1 MAFLAVQK
9 KLASVLL
16 GAALILSATTAR
28 AQNGFT
34 GIQAFGDSYAD
45 IGNIFRLAGIPNPPT
60 YPTGRFSG
68 GTNFIDTTSQLLG
81 IPQYN
86 YALGGAMSGSTNVSG
101 AGIPGFAQEWQ
112 GFLAAG
118 RRIAPTDILEL
129 SIGGNDARFYYQNGG
144 TLAGV
149 PAASTQSTVQTLT
162 GINALIGAGA
172 RNIVFTAGDVSTLPE
187 ATGVP
192 AAAIGSAFSQ
202 SYNSQMQVALAAI
215 ARSGVRV
222 EYVDIAQ
229 VGDRIRLNPA
239 AFGLSSVGACPL
251 ACIGNPALQNNYL
264 FYFDQ
269 VHLTSHGFA
278 ILGQYIVN
286 RLNAP
291 LTFAPQGD
299 LALTSASGFASTLFG
314 RLDSFRETSAYA
326 AMNAYAQ
333 MNRAPYVKAPYTKA
347 PVAVPVSPWSFY
359 MVGNGG
365 VSDRSATASSTGY
378 KLDSVGGTA
387 GVEYRIS
394 ANAFIGGA
402 FDYSNPKAKLLNNA
416 GTTDVNS
423 YQFGVY
429 GAWVNANFFAQALAT
444 IGWQDY
450 RNTRPGVIDTIA
462 SKAEGMSFVAAGKT
476 GYLFDVWGG
485 QVGPIGGL
493 TYARA
498 RIDGYAETGDPVLT
512 LAVGAQTAETLVG
525 SIGAQFRRNY
535 VINERTI
542 NPYLNLT
549 LEDDLLGNSRNIQFD
564 ATSTPIIINNW
575 SIGSNSNRV
584 FGRIAGGVGAGIEQC
599 RCDDQRLADAGS
611 HWRQ

>member
-1 MAFLAVQK
+1 MASSTGRKNFA
-9 KLASVLL
+9 AMLL
-16 GAALILSATTAR
+16 GGAVAMFAAGAAN

-45 IGNIFRLAGIPNPPT
+45 IGNIFRLAGIPNPPQ

-86 YALGGAMSGSTNVSG
+86 YALGGATTGSTNVSPG
-101 AGIPGFAQEWQ
+101 APGFAQEWQ
-112 GFLAAG
+112 GFLSAG

-129 SIGGNDARFYYQNGG
+129 SIGGNDARFYYQTGG

-149 PAASTQSTVQTLT
+149 PAASTQSALQAQA

-172 RNIVFTAGDVSTLPE
+172 RTIVFTAGDVSTLPE

-192 AAAIGSAFSQ
+192 TAAIGSAFSQ

-229 VGDRIRLNPA
+229 VGNQVRANPA
-239 AFGLSSVGACPL
+239 AFGITNVGACPL

-264 FYFDQ
+264 FYFDG

-299 LALTSASGFASTLFG
+299 LALTSATGFASTLFG
-314 RLDSFRETSAYA
+314 RLDSFRETSVYA

-333 MNRAPYVKAPYTKA
+333 LNQPRYAKAPYTKA
-347 PVAVPVSPWSFY
+347 PVVASTPWSFY

-365 VSDRSATASSTGY
+365 VSDRSSTVSSTGY
-378 KLDSVGGTA
+378 KLDSIGGTA
-387 GVEYRIS
+387 GAEYRIS

-402 FDYSNPKAKLLNNA
+402 FDYSNPKARLLNNA

-444 IGWQDY
+444 LGWQDY
-450 RNTRPGVIDTIA
+450 RNTRPGVIDNIA
-462 SKAEGMSFVAAGKT
+462 SKAEGMSFVA
-476 GYLFDVWGG
+476 
-485 QVGPIGGL
+485 
-493 TYARA
+493 
-498 RIDGYAETGDPVLT
+498 
-512 LAVGAQTAETLVG
+512 
-525 SIGAQFRRNY
+525 
-535 VINERTI
+535 
-542 NPYLNLT
+542 
-549 LEDDLLGNSRNIQFD
+549 
-564 ATSTPIIINNW
+564 
-575 SIGSNSNRV
+575 
-584 FGRIAGGVGAGIEQC
+584 
-599 RCDDQRLADAGS
+599 
-611 HWRQ
+611 